1 MAYIASICILSGGY
15 KIKNKAECVYKNS
28 MKSRNL
34 ENAMRECLQ
43 KPRCDAFVD
52 VCGRNDFHLCADT
65 LNKEPIESV
74 CRSTLYIKGAMK

>member
-1 MAYIASICILSGGY
+1 M
-15 KIKNKAECVYKNS
+15 KNNAECAYKNS
-28 MKSRNL
+28 MKSQNL

-43 KPRCDAFVD
+43 KPSCDAFVD

-74 CRSTLYIKGAMK
+74 CRSTLYIKGAIK